1 MDDDIRLAVPADVS
15 EVAALVDRAYT
26 GYIVRIGRKPAP
38 MLDDYAAL
46 IADGLVRI
54 LCRDGRICGV
64 LVLIENDD
72 HLLLDNVAVA
82 PEAQGLGIGRRL
94 VEAAEEVAGNLGY
107 ATVRLYTH
115 ETMAENVALYEHL
128 GFTVT
133 HRATER
139 GFDRIYMSKPIAD
152 AEEAENGLPSS

>member
-1 MDDDIRLAVPADVS
+1 MDDELRLAVPADVS
-15 EVAALVDRAYT
+15 EVGALVDRAYT
-26 GYIVRIGRKPAP
+26 GYIVRIGRKPGP

-46 IADGLVRI
+46 IAGGLVRV

-64 LVLIENDD
+64 LVLIEKDD
-72 HLLLDNVAVA
+72 HLLLDNAAVA

-94 VEAAEEVAGNLGY
+94 VEAAEEVARNLGY

-115 ETMAENVALYEHL
+115 ETMVENVALYEHL
-128 GFTVT
+128 GFAVT

-139 GFDRIYMSKPIAD
+139 GFDRIYMSKPVA
-152 AEEAENGLPSS
+152 

>member
-1 MDDDIRLAVPADVS
+1 MDDEIRLAVPADAS

-26 GYIVRIGRKPAP
+26 GYIVRIGRKPGP

-46 IADGLVRI
+46 IADRLVRV

-64 LVLIENDD
+64 LVLIEKDD

-82 PEAQGLGIGRRL
+82 PEAQGLGLGRRL
-94 VEAAEEVAGNLGY
+94 VEAAEEVARNLGY

-128 GFTVT
+128 GFAVT

-139 GFDRIYMSKPIAD
+139 GFDRIHMSKPIAD
-152 AEEAENGLPSS
+152 AEEAEKGLPSS

>member
-1 MDDDIRLAVPADVS
+1 MDDELRLAVPEDVS

-38 MLDDYAAL
+38 MLDDYAVL
-46 IADGLVRI
+46 IADGLVRV
-54 LCRDGRICGV
+54 LCRDRRICGV
-64 LVLIENDD
+64 LVLIEKDD

-82 PEAQGLGIGRRL
+82 PEAQGLGLGRRL
-94 VEAAEEVAGNLGY
+94 VEAAEEIARNLGY

-115 ETMAENVALYEHL
+115 ETMVENVALYEHL
-128 GFTVT
+128 GFAAT

-139 GFDRIYMSKPIAD
+139 GFDRIYMAKPVAD
-152 AEEAENGLPSS
+152 AEEAEKGLPSS